1 LPFIAT
7 TVNDE
12 ESENMDQKFEEIE
25 SYLNQAISIVREQ
38 HALNNHKWIKA
49 VDKNFNGIRKIV
61 NDITKFNR
69 KNTNPRTWK
78 DSTNSTLYLD

>member
-1 LPFIAT
+1 M
-7 TVNDE
+7 E
-12 ESENMDQKFEEIE
+12 QKFQEIE

-49 VDKNFNGIRKIV
+49 VDKNFDGVRRVV

-69 KNTNPRTWK
+69 RITNPRTWK
-78 DSTNSTLYLD
+78 DSTNSTMYLE